1 MKFRLSD
8 ICDIKVGF
16 PFKSNGFNENGDG
29 VRLVRGMNI
38 SKNGFR
44 WGNQTRWW
52 NNVTHDLD
60 DYFLKENDVLV
71 AMDGNVSTNFVNV
84 SKEDLPLLLVQRVAR
99 LRSKIKP
106 SNIIWYI
113 VKSPNF
119 GAYLNSVKT
128 GTTISHISSK
138 QIGDFEVDLPD
149 FEYLE
154 NVCTI
159 LSTLD
164 DKIKRNNQIND
175 NLSKQAALNF
185 RQELLKFDSI
195 PNGWQIA
202 SLSDI
207 ADYLNGLAMQ
217 KFRPVAGDDGIPV
230 LKIKELRQ
238 GFCDADSDRCRSD
251 IPKSYIIR
259 DGDVIFSWSG
269 SLLVDFW
276 TGGICGLNQHLFKV
290 TSKRYD
296 PWFYYVWTKYHLN
309 EFSAI
314 ASGMATT
321 MGHIKRGELSKA
333 KVCVPSK
340 EDYQKIG
347 EFLNPIYRKI
357 VLNRIENNKLILLRD
372 SLLPKLL
379 NGEIY

>member
-138 QIGDFEVDLPD
+138 QIGDFEVYLPD

-175 NLSKQAALNF
+175 NLSSKNIANKSRHSVTLAVKNLVIKLVCYFQFYSKQFFYRL
-185 RQELLKFDSI
+185 DS
-195 PNGWQIA
+195 
-202 SLSDI
+202 
-207 ADYLNGLAMQ
+207 
-217 KFRPVAGDDGIPV
+217 
-230 LKIKELRQ
+230 KI
-238 GFCDADSDRCRSD
+238 
-251 IPKSYIIR
+251 
-259 DGDVIFSWSG
+259 
-269 SLLVDFW
+269 
-276 TGGICGLNQHLFKV
+276 HLF
-290 TSKRYD
+290 SD
-296 PWFYYVWTKYHLN
+296 N
-309 EFSAI
+309 
-314 ASGMATT
+314 
-321 MGHIKRGELSKA
+321 
-333 KVCVPSK
+333 
-340 EDYQKIG
+340 
-347 EFLNPIYRKI
+347 
-357 VLNRIENNKLILLRD
+357 LL
-372 SLLPKLL
+372 LMEHKLL
-379 NGEIY
+379 L

>member
-175 NLSKQAALNF
+175 NLSNY
-185 RQELLKFDSI
+185 LKLSI
-195 PNGWQIA
+195 CKTKSP
-202 SLSDI
+202 
-207 ADYLNGLAMQ
+207 
-217 KFRPVAGDDGIPV
+217 
-230 LKIKELRQ
+230 LKR
-238 GFCDADSDRCRSD
+238 
-251 IPKSYIIR
+251 
-259 DGDVIFSWSG
+259 
-269 SLLVDFW
+269 
-276 TGGICGLNQHLFKV
+276 
-290 TSKRYD
+290 
-296 PWFYYVWTKYHLN
+296 
-309 EFSAI
+309 
-314 ASGMATT
+314 
-321 MGHIKRGELSKA
+321 RG
-333 KVCVPSK
+333 
-340 EDYQKIG
+340 
-347 EFLNPIYRKI
+347 
-357 VLNRIENNKLILLRD
+357 NNKSRNFD
-372 SLLPKLL
+372 SLLFSSSFKPICLN
-379 NGEIY
+379 NGEINLLKLKTSSLLSLPIGSAPMFCG